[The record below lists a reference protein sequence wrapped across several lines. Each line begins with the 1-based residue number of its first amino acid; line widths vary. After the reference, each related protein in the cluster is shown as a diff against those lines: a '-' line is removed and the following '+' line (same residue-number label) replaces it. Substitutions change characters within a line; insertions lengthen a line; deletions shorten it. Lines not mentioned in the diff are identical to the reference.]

1 MIKKHCT
8 FTWAQNTFLKTTPLQ
23 NVFDPKNTA
32 LKSLAEMF
40 FFLLL
45 IITQTHCKHF
55 KTI

>member
-32 LKSLAEMF
+32 LKSLAEI